1 MSNFFYIFLIIIF
14 LLSEILLRNNF
25 FFDRI
30 EFSKHKTFVNDKK
43 VPTTGGIFLL
53 LFIIF
58 FFEELSYLSYIYL
71 FLIFLTGFSSDRL
84 KNFSPKFRLISQII
98 LTFLFIIDNS
108 TFVSDVRIDNIN
120 FLLKNFEEISILFT
134 IFCFIVLINGTNFID
149 GTNLNTIG
157 YYIAVYLIIFYLS
170 NKYNFSIDIVFHKK
184 IILFLFL
191 LYFLNLFNKIQ
202 LGDSG
207 SYLIGF
213 FTAFYV
219 IEFINSNNFVSPY
232 FAVLLL
238 WYPCFENLFSILR
251 KIYQKKAVSTADNL
265 HLHHGIYLFLKI
277 KNYKYCNNLT
287 GFFINLFNLF
297 ILILGM
303 LFFNSTNKIILII
316 LLSIIVY
323 VLIYNYLIKV
333 IFSKKFS
340 KNIK

>member
-1 MSNFFYIFLIIIF
+1 M
-14 LLSEILLRNNF
+14 
-25 FFDRI
+25 
-30 EFSKHKTFVNDKK
+30 
-43 VPTTGGIFLL
+43 
-53 LFIIF
+53 
-58 FFEELSYLSYIYL
+58 
-71 FLIFLTGFSSDRL
+71 GFSSDRL

-98 LTFLFIIDNS
+98 LTFLFIIDNG

-219 IEFINSNNFVSPY
+219 IEFINLIICFPIFCS
-232 FAVLLL
+232 LTL
-238 WYPCFENLFSILR
+238 WYPCFETYHFKKNR
-251 KIYQKKAVSTADNL
+251 QKKLFQQQIIVFTPW
-265 HLHHGIYLFLKI
+265 YLF
-277 KNYKYCNNLT
+277 
-287 GFFINLFNLF
+287 
-297 ILILGM
+297 
-303 LFFNSTNKIILII
+303 
-316 LLSIIVY
+316 
-323 VLIYNYLIKV
+323 
-333 IFSKKFS
+333 IF
-340 KNIK
+340 